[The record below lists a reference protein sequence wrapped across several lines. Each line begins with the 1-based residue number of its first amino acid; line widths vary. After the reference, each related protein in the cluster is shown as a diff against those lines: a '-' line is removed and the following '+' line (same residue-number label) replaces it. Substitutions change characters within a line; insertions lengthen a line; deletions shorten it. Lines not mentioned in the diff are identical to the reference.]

1 MKDGTQPSASFTEQ
15 SLFCKLTVLLST
27 GLYPKPEILFCFQ
40 NIWTQIY
47 VFKTLKIST
56 VCFNLPAVYVQ
67 CWYAWEL
74 TIIVGEQKLFTNL
87 FYYCCKLFFTVHI
100 EKYCDLS
107 KVWFFRFKSYSVYN
121 HHMKIHS
128 DERNYKCSFCPK
140 TFKTA
145 VQLAGHKN
153 R

>member
-87 FYYCCKLFFTVHI
+87 FIIVANCSLRCILKNNVICQKFGFSGSSRTVCITTTWRYIQTKEITNVHFALR
-100 EKYCDLS
+100 LS
-107 KVWFFRFKSYSVYN
+107 KRLFN
-121 HHMKIHS
+121 
-128 DERNYKCSFCPK
+128 
-140 TFKTA
+140 
-145 VQLAGHKN
+145 
-153 R
+153 